1 MVHVGCSI
9 LSEVKTNNMRKYL
22 AFSLFLILI
31 IGCKVSSTK
40 KTDRTVY
47 VQKENKASKD
57 WKLIWQE
64 DFTISEL
71 DTTKWTRIPPN
82 NADWGNYMTS
92 DPECYDISEGKLY
105 LRGINNKDTLKDP
118 RPFLTGGVYTKG
130 KFAFQYGKIEIRA
143 KLESAQGA
151 WPAMWMLSEQKKY
164 GAYPRN
170 GEIDLMEHLNYDS
183 IVYQTTHSYYTL
195 ELKQKDNPPYYTTT
209 EFDADNFNT
218 FGLEWYPDKLVYTLN
233 GKETYTYPKITGV
246 DPSQWPF
253 DQPFYLLIDQQ
264 LGGSWVGE
272 VSPKDLP
279 VQMIIDWVKVYQ

>member
-1 MVHVGCSI
+1 
-9 LSEVKTNNMRKYL
+9 MRKYL
-22 AFSLFLILI
+22 VFSLFLIAI
-31 IGCKVSSTK
+31 IGCKISSSK
-40 KTDRTVY
+40 KTGRTVY

-64 DFTISEL
+64 DFATNEL

-82 NADWGNYMTS
+82 NADWGNYMTP
-92 DPECYDISEGKLY
+92 DPKCYAISEGKLY

-183 IVYQTTHSYYTL
+183 IIYQTTHSYYTL

-209 EFDADNFNT
+209 KFDIDNFNT
-218 FGLEWYPDKLVYTLN
+218 FSLEWYPDKLVYTLN
-233 GKETYTYPKITGV
+233 GNETYTYPKITGV
-246 DPSQWPF
+246 DVSQWPF

-279 VQMIIDWVKVYQ
+279 VQMIIDWVKVFQ